1 MMMRADVVPAPP
13 VPAAAPLS
21 LRPARPVL
29 RLIAYLVDWLVTL
42 IIASVLVSIAGLQLY
57 LFADRG
63 REEAPDTA
71 VYAFLA
77 ISSLIVPIWLLMTLV
92 GWSRGGRSIGKL
104 ALGLKI
110 VDRQGRRP
118 GVPRSVV
125 RVIVYALENVP
136 LLLAAAVVG
145 LRLAG
150 AGAVSGWL
158 LTLAVVLLLAG
169 LAALAPALPSLGGR
183 PLHDRAAGTVVVEE

>member
-13 VPAAAPLS
+13 ARAAAPLS

-29 RLIAYLVDWLVTL
+29 RLIAYLVDWLVTV

-57 LFADRG
+57 LVSDRG

-77 ISSLIVPIWLLMTLV
+77 ICALVLPIWLLMTLA
-92 GWSRGGRSIGKL
+92 GWSRAGRSIGKL

-118 GVPRSVV
+118 GVLRSMV
-125 RVIVYALENVP
+125 RVLVYAVENVAP
-136 LLLAAAVVG
+136 LLAAAVIG

-150 AGAVSGWL
+150 AEVVPSW
-158 LTLAVVLLLAG
+158 TLALAGALLLAG
-169 LAALAPALPSLGGR
+169 LAALTPALPGLGGR